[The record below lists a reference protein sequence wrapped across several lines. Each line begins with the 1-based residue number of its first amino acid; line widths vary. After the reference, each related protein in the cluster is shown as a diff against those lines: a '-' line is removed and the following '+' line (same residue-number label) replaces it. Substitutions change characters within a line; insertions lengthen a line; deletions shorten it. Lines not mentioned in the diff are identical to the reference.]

1 MSDFT
6 IFLIGLSVSVITFVG
21 VVFTLIEMKRL
32 GREAD
37 ERAVPEHGSAAERT
51 R

>member
-6 IFLIGLSVSVITFVG
+6 IFLIGLSVSVITLVG
-21 VVFTLIEMKRL
+21 VVFTIVEMKKL

-37 ERAVPEHGSAAERT
+37 ERAAPDTGSAAQRA